1 MRSFISRIFGI
12 IAAVEFPKFIQ
23 NFINRKYVEFF
34 KIDMS
39 EFDPPQSYA
48 SLNALFTRRLLR
60 PREIAVDER
69 AFISPSDGVI
79 FESGCCADLRAFSV
93 KGCEYS
99 LSELLGRTF
108 TASESGGAVKNLDGG
123 AVTTNGS
130 GEVGTGCAKDAGA
143 GMKFRAAQAKIISDE
158 NGATYVASGVRAEIY
173 SNESSTSRETSAED
187 AQDGEN
193 TKGVNLSY
201 ANIYLSPRDYHHYH
215 APCDLS
221 VLQALYIPA
230 DLYSVAKKLLLKIPN
245 LYAKN
250 ERVILKC
257 KMPSGGILWMV
268 FVGALN
274 VGKMR
279 FDFDT
284 RIQTNACAS
293 RSEALYEYEN
303 LNFKKG
309 DHLGNFE
316 LGSTIV
322 LVAQSEFLKFE
333 TPTDTSVKFGQKIA
347 EFNEISQNS
356 I

>member
-1 MRSFISRIFGI
+1 MRSFISRIFGV
-12 IAAVEFPKFIQ
+12 IAAVKFPKFIQ

-60 PREIAVDER
+60 PREIAADEL

-79 FESGCCADLRAFSV
+79 FESRSCADLRAFSV

-108 TASESGGAVKNLDGG
+108 TASESGGAVKNLDDG
-123 AVTTNGS
+123 AVTTDGS

-143 GMKFRAAQAKIISDE
+143 GMKFRAAQAKIRGDE
-158 NGATYVASGVRAEIY
+158 NGATYAASGVQAEIY
-173 SNESSTSRETSAED
+173 SDESGASRETSAIGARGD
-187 AQDGEN
+187 EN
-193 TKGVNLSY
+193 TKSVNLSY

-215 APCDLS
+215 APCDLG

-230 DLYSVAKKLLLKIPN
+230 DLYSVAKKFLLKIPN

-257 KMPSGGILWMV
+257 KMRNGGILWMV

-279 FDFDT
+279 FDFDA
-284 RIQTNACAS
+284 RIQTNACAN
-293 RSEALYEYEN
+293 REGALYEYEN

-322 LVAQSEFLKFE
+322 LVAQSEFLKFSVSSE
-333 TPTDTSVKFGQKIA
+333 TAVKFSQKIG
-347 EFNEISQNS
+347 ELY
-356 I
+356 

>member
-1 MRSFISRIFGI
+1 MRSFISRIFGV
-12 IAAVEFPKFIQ
+12 IAAVKFPKFIQ

-60 PREIAVDER
+60 PREIAADEL

-79 FESGCCADLRAFSV
+79 FENGYCADLRAFSV
-93 KGCEYS
+93 KDCEYS

-108 TASESGGAVKNLDGG
+108 AASESGGAVKNLDGG
-123 AVTTNGS
+123 AVATNGS
-130 GEVGTGCAKDAGA
+130 DEVGTGCAKDVGA
-143 GMKFRAAQAKIISDE
+143 EMKFRAAQAKIRGDE
-158 NGATYVASGVRAEIY
+158 SGTTYAASGVQAEIY
-173 SNESSTSRETSAED
+173 SDESSVSRETSAED
-187 AQDGEN
+187 AQGGEN
-193 TKGVNLSY
+193 TKGANLSY

-257 KMPSGGILWMV
+257 KMRNGGMLWMV

-284 RIQTNACAS
+284 RIQTNACAN
-293 RSEALYEYEN
+293 RAEALYEYEN

-322 LVAQSEFLKFE
+322 LVAQSEFLKFSVSSE
-333 TPTDTSVKFGQKIA
+333 TAVKFSQKIG
-347 EFNEISQNS
+347 ELGKF
-356 I
+356 

>member
-1 MRSFISRIFGI
+1 MRSFISRIFGV
-12 IAAVEFPKFIQ
+12 IAAVKFPKFIQ

-60 PREIAVDER
+60 PREIATDET

-108 TASESGGAVKNLDGG
+108 AASESGGAVKNLDD
-123 AVTTNGS
+123 AADATNGS
-130 GEVGTGCAKDAGA
+130 GEVGTGCAKDADA
-143 GMKFRAAQAKIISDE
+143 GMKFRAAQAKIISGE
-158 NGATYVASGVRAEIY
+158 SGATYATSGVQAEIY
-173 SNESSTSRETSAED
+173 SDESGASRETSAIGT
-187 AQDGEN
+187 QG
-193 TKGVNLSY
+193 GVNLSY

-230 DLYSVAKKLLLKIPN
+230 DLYSVAKKFLLKIPN
-245 LYAKN
+245 LYVKN

-257 KMPSGGILWMV
+257 KMRNGGILWMV

-284 RIQTNACAS
+284 RIQTNACAN
-293 RSEALYEYEN
+293 RAEALYEYEN
-303 LNFKKG
+303 LSFKKG
-309 DHLGNFE
+309 EHLGNFE

-322 LVAQSEFLKFE
+322 LVAQSEFLKFSVSSE
-333 TPTDTSVKFGQKIA
+333 TAVKFSQKIG
-347 EFNEISQNS
+347 ELGKF
-356 I
+356 

>member
-60 PREIAVDER
+60 PREIAADET

-93 KGCEYS
+93 KGCEYN

-108 TASESGGAVKNLDGG
+108 MVSESGGAVKNLDDE
-123 AVTTNGS
+123 AVATNGS

-143 GMKFRAAQAKIISDE
+143 GMKFRAAQAKIRGDE
-158 NGATYVASGVRAEIY
+158 SGATYAASGVQAEIY
-173 SNESSTSRETSAED
+173 SDESGASRETSAED
-187 AQDGEN
+187 AQG
-193 TKGVNLSY
+193 GVNLSY

-230 DLYSVAKKLLLKIPN
+230 DLCSVAKKFLLKIPN

-257 KMPSGGILWMV
+257 KMRNGGILWMV

-284 RIQTNACAS
+284 RIQTNACTN
-293 RSEALYEYEN
+293 REGALYEYEN

-322 LVAQSEFLKFE
+322 LVAQSEFLKFSVSSE
-333 TPTDTSVKFGQKIA
+333 TAVKFSQKIG
-347 EFNEISQNS
+347 ELGKF
-356 I
+356 

>member
-1 MRSFISRIFGI
+1 MRSFISRIFGV
-12 IAAVEFPKFIQ
+12 IAAVKFPKFIQ

-60 PREIAVDER
+60 PREIAADET

-79 FESGCCADLRAFSV
+79 FESGCCADMRAFSV

-108 TASESGGAVKNLDGG
+108 TASESGAVKNLDDG
-123 AVTTNGS
+123 AVATNGS
-130 GEVGTGCAKDAGA
+130 GEVGTGCAKDVGA
-143 GMKFRAAQAKIISDE
+143 GMKFCAAQAKIRGDE
-158 NGATYVASGVRAEIY
+158 SGATYAASGVQAEIY
-173 SNESSTSRETSAED
+173 SDENSASRETSAED

-230 DLYSVAKKLLLKIPN
+230 DLYSVAKKFLLKIPN

-257 KMPSGGILWMV
+257 KMRNGGILWMV

-279 FDFDT
+279 FDFDV

-293 RSEALYEYEN
+293 RAEALYEYEN
-303 LNFKKG
+303 LKFKKG

-322 LVAQSEFLKFE
+322 LVAQSEFLKFSVSSE
-333 TPTDTSVKFGQKIA
+333 TAVKFSQKIG
-347 EFNEISQNS
+347 ELGKF
-356 I
+356 

>member
-1 MRSFISRIFGI
+1 
-12 IAAVEFPKFIQ
+12 
-23 NFINRKYVEFF
+23 
-34 KIDMS
+34 
-39 EFDPPQSYA
+39 
-48 SLNALFTRRLLR
+48 
-60 PREIAVDER
+60 
-69 AFISPSDGVI
+69 
-79 FESGCCADLRAFSV
+79 
-93 KGCEYS
+93 
-99 LSELLGRTF
+99 
-108 TASESGGAVKNLDGG
+108 
-123 AVTTNGS
+123 
-130 GEVGTGCAKDAGA
+130 
-143 GMKFRAAQAKIISDE
+143 MKFRAAQAKIRSDE
-158 NGATYVASGVRAEIY
+158 NGANYVASGVQAEIY
-173 SNESSTSRETSAED
+173 RDENSASRETSAED

-201 ANIYLSPRDYHHYH
+201 TNIYLSPRDYHHYH

-221 VLQALYIPA
+221 VTEALYIPA

-257 KMPSGGILWMV
+257 KMRNGGILWMV

-279 FDFDT
+279 FDFDA

-293 RSEALYEYEN
+293 RAEALYEYEN

>member
-1 MRSFISRIFGI
+1 
-12 IAAVEFPKFIQ
+12 
-23 NFINRKYVEFF
+23 
-34 KIDMS
+34 MS

-60 PREIAVDER
+60 PREIATDER

-79 FESGCCADLRAFSV
+79 FESGCCDDLRAFSV

-99 LSELLGRTF
+99 LGELLGRTF
-108 TASESGGAVKNLDGG
+108 TASESGGAVKNLDDG

-130 GEVGTGCAKDAGA
+130 GEVGTGCAKDVGA
-143 GMKFRAAQAKIISDE
+143 GMKFRAAQAKIRGDE
-158 NGATYVASGVRAEIY
+158 SGATYAASGVQAEIY
-173 SNESSTSRETSAED
+173 SDENSASRETSAED

-230 DLYSVAKKLLLKIPN
+230 DLYSVAKKFLLKIPN

-257 KMPSGGILWMV
+257 KMRNGGIFWMV

-284 RIQTNACAS
+284 RIQTNACAN
-293 RSEALYEYEN
+293 RAEALYEYEN

-322 LVAQSEFLKFE
+322 LVAQSEFLKFSVSSE
-333 TPTDTSVKFGQKIA
+333 TAVKFSQKIG
-347 EFNEISQNS
+347 ELGKF
-356 I
+356 

>member
-1 MRSFISRIFGI
+1 MRSFISRIFGV
-12 IAAVEFPKFIQ
+12 IAAVKFPKFIQ

-39 EFDPPQSYA
+39 EFDPPQSYV

-60 PREIAVDER
+60 PREIAADER

-79 FESGCCADLRAFSV
+79 FESGTCADMRAFSV

-108 TASESGGAVKNLDGG
+108 AASESGGADTRDIKNSDDT
-123 AVTTNGS
+123 A
-130 GEVGTGCAKDAGA
+130 D
-143 GMKFRAAQAKIISDE
+143 AAQAKIISGE
-158 NGATYVASGVRAEIY
+158 SSAIYTASDMRAEIY
-173 SNESSTSRETSAED
+173 GDENSVSRKTSAED
-187 AQDGEN
+187 AQGGEN
-193 TKGVNLSY
+193 TSGVNLSY

-230 DLYSVAKKLLLKIPN
+230 DLYSVAKKFLLKIPN

-257 KMPSGGILWMV
+257 KMPGGGILWMV

-274 VGKMR
+274 VGKMK

-293 RSEALYEYEN
+293 RSEARYEYEN

-322 LVAQSEFLKFE
+322 LVVQSEFLKFE
-333 TPTDTSVKFGQKIA
+333 IPADTSVKFGQKIA
-347 EFNEISQNS
+347 EFNEIS
-356 I
+356 

>member
-48 SLNALFTRRLLR
+48 SLNALFTRHLLR
-60 PREIAVDER
+60 PREIAADKT

-79 FESGCCADLRAFSV
+79 FESGCCADMRAFSV

-108 TASESGGAVKNLDGG
+108 TASESGGAVKNLD
-123 AVTTNGS
+123 
-130 GEVGTGCAKDAGA
+130 DAA
-143 GMKFRAAQAKIISDE
+143 DAAQAKIRGDE
-158 NGATYVASGVRAEIY
+158 NGATYAASGVRAEIY
-173 SNESSTSRETSAED
+173 SDESGASRETSAED
-187 AQDGEN
+187 AQGGEN
-193 TKGVNLSY
+193 TSGVNLSY

-215 APCDLS
+215 APCDLG

-257 KMPSGGILWMV
+257 KMRNGGILWMV

-293 RSEALYEYEN
+293 RAEALYEYEN

-322 LVAQSEFLKFE
+322 LVAQSEFLKFSVSSE
-333 TPTDTSVKFGQKIA
+333 IAVKFSQKIG
-347 EFNEISQNS
+347 ELGKF
-356 I
+356 

>member
-1 MRSFISRIFGI
+1 MRSFISRIFGV
-12 IAAVEFPKFIQ
+12 IAAVKFPKFIQ

-39 EFDPPQSYA
+39 EFAPLQSYT
-48 SLNALFTRRLLR
+48 SLNALFSRRLLR
-60 PREIAVDER
+60 PREIAADEQ

-79 FESGCCADLRAFSV
+79 FESGCCADLQAFSV

-108 TASESGGAVKNLDGG
+108 TASESGGAVKNLD
-123 AVTTNGS
+123 
-130 GEVGTGCAKDAGA
+130 DAA
-143 GMKFRAAQAKIISDE
+143 DAAQAKIISDE
-158 NGATYVASGVRAEIY
+158 NGATYVASGVQAEIY
-173 SNESSTSRETSAED
+173 SDESGASRETSAIS
-187 AQDGEN
+187 AQGGEN
-193 TKGVNLSY
+193 TSGVNLSY

-230 DLYSVAKKLLLKIPN
+230 DLYSVAKKFLLKIPN

-257 KMPSGGILWMV
+257 KMRNGGILWMV

-279 FDFDT
+279 FDFDA
-284 RIQTNACAS
+284 RIQTNACANK
-293 RSEALYEYEN
+293 EVALYEYEN
-303 LNFKKG
+303 LSFKKG

-322 LVAQSEFLKFE
+322 LVAQSEFLKFSVSSE
-333 TPTDTSVKFGQKIA
+333 TAVKFSQKIG
-347 EFNEISQNS
+347 ELGKF
-356 I
+356 

>member
-1 MRSFISRIFGI
+1 MRSFISRIFGV
-12 IAAVEFPKFIQ
+12 IAAVKFPKFIQ
-23 NFINRKYVEFF
+23 NFINRKYVGFF

-60 PREIAVDER
+60 PREIAADEL

-108 TASESGGAVKNLDGG
+108 TASESGGAVKNLD
-123 AVTTNGS
+123 
-130 GEVGTGCAKDAGA
+130 DAA
-143 GMKFRAAQAKIISDE
+143 DAAQAKIIGG
-158 NGATYVASGVRAEIY
+158 GATYAARDARAEIY
-173 SNESSTSRETSAED
+173 SDESSASRETSAID
-187 AQDGEN
+187 AQG
-193 TKGVNLSY
+193 GVNLSY

-230 DLYSVAKKLLLKIPN
+230 DLYSVAKKFLLKIPN

-293 RSEALYEYEN
+293 RAEALYEYEN
-303 LNFKKG
+303 LSFKKG

-322 LVAQSEFLKFE
+322 LVAQSEFLKFSVSSE
-333 TPTDTSVKFGQKIA
+333 TVVKFSQKIG
-347 EFNEISQNS
+347 ELGKF
-356 I
+356 

>member
-1 MRSFISRIFGI
+1 MRSFISRIFGV
-12 IAAVEFPKFIQ
+12 IAAVKFPKFIQ

-39 EFDPPQSYA
+39 EFDPPQSYV
-48 SLNALFTRRLLR
+48 SLNALFTRRLLC
-60 PREIAVDER
+60 PREIATDER

-108 TASESGGAVKNLDGG
+108 TASESSGAVKNLD
-123 AVTTNGS
+123 
-130 GEVGTGCAKDAGA
+130 DAA
-143 GMKFRAAQAKIISDE
+143 DAAQAKIMDGKS
-158 NGATYVASGVRAEIY
+158 GATYAASGVRAEIY
-173 SNESSTSRETSAED
+173 SDESSASLETSAED

-230 DLYSVAKKLLLKIPN
+230 DLYSVAKKFLLKIPN

-257 KMPSGGILWMV
+257 KMRNGGILWMV

-284 RIQTNACAS
+284 RIQTNACAN
-293 RSEALYEYEN
+293 RAEALYEYEN
-303 LNFKKG
+303 LSFKKG

-322 LVAQSEFLKFE
+322 LVAQSEFLKFSVSSE
-333 TPTDTSVKFGQKIA
+333 TAVKFSQKIG
-347 EFNEISQNS
+347 ELGKF
-356 I
+356 

>member
-1 MRSFISRIFGI
+1 MRSFISRIFGV
-12 IAAVEFPKFIQ
+12 IAAVKFPKFIQ

-60 PREIAVDER
+60 PREIAADET

-79 FESGCCADLRAFSV
+79 FESGTCADLRAFSV

-108 TASESGGAVKNLDGG
+108 TASGSGGAVKNLDDG
-123 AVTTNGS
+123 A
-130 GEVGTGCAKDAGA
+130 D
-143 GMKFRAAQAKIISDE
+143 AAQAKIISDE
-158 NGATYVASGVRAEIY
+158 NGATYSASG
-173 SNESSTSRETSAED
+173 
-187 AQDGEN
+187 AQGGEN

-230 DLYSVAKKLLLKIPN
+230 DLYSVAKKFLLKIPN

-257 KMPSGGILWMV
+257 KMRNGGILWMV

-279 FDFDT
+279 FDFDA

-322 LVAQSEFLKFE
+322 LVAQSEFLKFSVPSE
-333 TPTDTSVKFGQKIA
+333 TTLKFSQKIG
-347 EFNEISQNS
+347 ELGKF
-356 I
+356 

>member
-79 FESGCCADLRAFSV
+79 FESGSCADLRAFSV

-99 LSELLGRTF
+99 LSELLGRTL
-108 TASESGGAVKNLDGG
+108 TASESGGAVKNLDDE
-123 AVTTNGS
+123 AVATSGS

-143 GMKFRAAQAKIISDE
+143 GMKFCAAQAKIRGDE
-158 NGATYVASGVRAEIY
+158 SGVNYSASGVRAEIY
-173 SNESSTSRETSAED
+173 SDESGASRETSAED
-187 AQDGEN
+187 AQGGEN
-193 TKGVNLSY
+193 ISGVNLSY

-230 DLYSVAKKLLLKIPN
+230 DLYSVAKKFLLKIPN

-257 KMPSGGILWMV
+257 KMRNGGILWMV

-284 RIQTNACAS
+284 RIQTNACAN
-293 RSEALYEYEN
+293 REGALYEYEN
-303 LNFKKG
+303 LSFKKG

-322 LVAQSEFLKFE
+322 LVAQSKFLKFSVSSE
-333 TPTDTSVKFGQKIA
+333 TAVKFSQKIG
-347 EFNEISQNS
+347 ELGKF
-356 I
+356 

>member
-1 MRSFISRIFGI
+1 MRSFISRIFGV

-60 PREIAVDER
+60 PREIAADGQ

-79 FESGCCADLRAFSV
+79 FESGSCADLRAFSV

-99 LSELLGRTF
+99 LSELLGRTL
-108 TASESGGAVKNLDGG
+108 TASESGGAVKNLD
-123 AVTTNGS
+123 
-130 GEVGTGCAKDAGA
+130 DAA
-143 GMKFRAAQAKIISDE
+143 DAAQAKIISGE
-158 NGATYVASGVRAEIY
+158 SGANYSASGVRAEIY
-173 SNESSTSRETSAED
+173 SDESGASRKTSAED
-187 AQDGEN
+187 AQGGVNIE
-193 TKGVNLSY
+193 GVNLSY

-230 DLYSVAKKLLLKIPN
+230 DLYSVAKKFLLKIPN
-245 LYAKN
+245 LYVKN

-257 KMPSGGILWMV
+257 KMRNGGILWMV

-293 RSEALYEYEN
+293 RAEALYEYEN

-322 LVAQSEFLKFE
+322 LVAQGKFLKFSVSSE
-333 TPTDTSVKFGQKIA
+333 TAVKFSQKIG
-347 EFNEISQNS
+347 ELGKF
-356 I
+356 

>member
-1 MRSFISRIFGI
+1 MRSFISRIFGV
-12 IAAVEFPKFIQ
+12 IAAVKFPKIIQ

-60 PREIAVDER
+60 PREIAADER

-79 FESGCCADLRAFSV
+79 FESGCCDDLRAFSV

-108 TASESGGAVKNLDGG
+108 TASESGGAVKNLDDG

-130 GEVGTGCAKDAGA
+130 GEIGTGCAKDAGA
-143 GMKFRAAQAKIISDE
+143 GMKFRAAQAKIMDGESGANYSASGVQAKIYSDE
-158 NGATYVASGVRAEIY
+158 NGA
-173 SNESSTSRETSAED
+173 SRETSTIS
-187 AQDGEN
+187 AQGGEN
-193 TKGVNLSY
+193 TSGVNLSY

-230 DLYSVAKKLLLKIPN
+230 DLYSVAKKFLLKIPN

-257 KMPSGGILWMV
+257 KMHNGGILWMV

-322 LVAQSEFLKFE
+322 LVTQSEFLKFSVSSE
-333 TPTDTSVKFGQKIA
+333 TAVKFSQKIG
-347 EFNEISQNS
+347 ELGKF
-356 I
+356 

>member
-1 MRSFISRIFGI
+1 MRNFISRIFGV
-12 IAAVEFPKFIQ
+12 IAAVKFPKFIQ

-60 PREIAVDER
+60 PREIAADET

-79 FESGCCADLRAFSV
+79 FESGCCANLRAFSV
-93 KGCEYS
+93 KGCEYN

-108 TASESGGAVKNLDGG
+108 TASESGGAVKNLD
-123 AVTTNGS
+123 
-130 GEVGTGCAKDAGA
+130 DAA
-143 GMKFRAAQAKIISDE
+143 DAAQAKIISDE
-158 NGATYVASGVRAEIY
+158 SGATYAASGVQAEIY
-173 SNESSTSRETSAED
+173 SDESSVSRETSAED
-187 AQDGEN
+187 AQGGEN
-193 TKGVNLSY
+193 TSGVNLSY

-230 DLYSVAKKLLLKIPN
+230 DLYSVAKKFLLKIPN

-257 KMPSGGILWMV
+257 KMCNGGILWMV

-284 RIQTNACAS
+284 RIQTNACAN
-293 RSEALYEYEN
+293 REGALYEYEN
-303 LNFKKG
+303 LSFKKG

-347 EFNEISQNS
+347 EFNEIS
-356 I
+356 

>member
-1 MRSFISRIFGI
+1 MRSFISRIFGV
-12 IAAVEFPKFIQ
+12 IAAVKFPKFIQ

-60 PREIAVDER
+60 PREIAADET

-108 TASESGGAVKNLDGG
+108 TASESGRAVKNLDDG

-143 GMKFRAAQAKIISDE
+143 WMKFRAAQAKIISDE
-158 NGATYVASGVRAEIY
+158 NGATYAASDMRAEIY
-173 SNESSTSRETSAED
+173 SDESSVSRETSAID
-187 AQDGEN
+187 AQG
-193 TKGVNLSY
+193 GVNLSY

-221 VLQALYIPA
+221 VLQALCIPA
-230 DLYSVAKKLLLKIPN
+230 DLYSVAKKVLLKIPN
-245 LYAKN
+245 LYIKN

-257 KMPSGGILWMV
+257 KMRNGGILWMV

-284 RIQTNACAS
+284 RIQTNACAN
-293 RSEALYEYEN
+293 RAEALYEYEN
-303 LNFKKG
+303 LSFKKG

-322 LVAQSEFLKFE
+322 LVVQSEFLKFE
-333 TPTDTSVKFGQKIA
+333 IPADTSVKFGQKIA

>member
-1 MRSFISRIFGI
+1 MRSFISRIFGV
-12 IAAVEFPKFIQ
+12 IASVKFPKFIQ
-23 NFINRKYVEFF
+23 NFINLKYVEFF

-60 PREIAVDER
+60 PREIAADER
-69 AFISPSDGVI
+69 AFISPCDGVI
-79 FESGCCADLRAFSV
+79 FESGTCADMRAFSV

-108 TASESGGAVKNLDGG
+108 TASESGGSVKNLD
-123 AVTTNGS
+123 
-130 GEVGTGCAKDAGA
+130 DAA
-143 GMKFRAAQAKIISDE
+143 DAAQAKIMDGES
-158 NGATYVASGVRAEIY
+158 GANYSASGVRAEIY
-173 SNESSTSRETSAED
+173 SDESGASRETSAIGVQGD
-187 AQDGEN
+187 
-193 TKGVNLSY
+193 VNLSY

-230 DLYSVAKKLLLKIPN
+230 DLYSVAKKFLLKIPN

-250 ERVILKC
+250 ERVISKC
-257 KMPSGGILWMV
+257 KMRNGGIFWMV

-284 RIQTNACAS
+284 RIQTNACAN
-293 RSEALYEYEN
+293 RAEALYEYEN

-322 LVAQSEFLKFE
+322 LVAQSEFLKFSVSSE
-333 TPTDTSVKFGQKIA
+333 TAVKFSQKIG
-347 EFNEISQNS
+347 ELGKF
-356 I
+356 

>member
-12 IAAVEFPKFIQ
+12 IAAVKFPKFIQ
-23 NFINRKYVEFF
+23 NFINCKYVEFF

-60 PREIAVDER
+60 PREIAADEL
-69 AFISPSDGVI
+69 AFISPCDGMI

-108 TASESGGAVKNLDGG
+108 TASESGGAVKNLD
-123 AVTTNGS
+123 
-130 GEVGTGCAKDAGA
+130 DAA
-143 GMKFRAAQAKIISDE
+143 DAAQAKIRGG
-158 NGATYVASGVRAEIY
+158 GATYAASGVQAEIY
-173 SNESSTSRETSAED
+173 SDESGASRETSAIG
-187 AQDGEN
+187 AQGGEN
-193 TKGVNLSY
+193 AKGANLSY

-215 APCDLS
+215 TPCDLS

-257 KMPSGGILWMV
+257 KMCNGGILWMV

-279 FDFDT
+279 FDFDA
-284 RIQTNACAS
+284 RIQTNACAN
-293 RSEALYEYEN
+293 REGALYEYEN
-303 LNFKKG
+303 LSFKKG

-322 LVAQSEFLKFE
+322 LVAQSEFLKFSVSSE
-333 TPTDTSVKFGQKIA
+333 TAVKFSQKIG
-347 EFNEISQNS
+347 ELVKF
-356 I
+356 

>member
-1 MRSFISRIFGI
+1 MRSFISRIFGV
-12 IAAVEFPKFIQ
+12 IAAVKFPKFIQ

-60 PREIAVDER
+60 PREIAADEL

-93 KGCEYS
+93 KGCKYS

-108 TASESGGAVKNLDGG
+108 AASESGGAGKNLDDG
-123 AVTTNGS
+123 AVATNGS
-130 GEVGTGCAKDAGA
+130 GEVGTGCAKDAGV
-143 GMKFRAAQAKIISDE
+143 GMKFRAAQAKIIGDK
-158 NGATYVASGVRAEIY
+158 NGANYSASGVRAEIY
-173 SNESSTSRETSAED
+173 SDENGASLETSAIGVQGD
-187 AQDGEN
+187 
-193 TKGVNLSY
+193 VNLSY

-230 DLYSVAKKLLLKIPN
+230 DLYSVAKKFLLKIPN
-245 LYAKN
+245 LYVKN

-257 KMPSGGILWMV
+257 KMRNGGIFWMV

-279 FDFDT
+279 FDFDA

-293 RSEALYEYEN
+293 RSETLYEYEN

-316 LGSTIV
+316 LGSTVV

>member
-1 MRSFISRIFGI
+1 MRSFISRIFGV
-12 IAAVEFPKFIQ
+12 IAAVKFPKFIQ

-60 PREIAVDER
+60 PREIAADET

-79 FESGCCADLRAFSV
+79 FESGSCADMRAFSV

-108 TASESGGAVKNLDGG
+108 TASESGAVKNLDDG
-123 AVTTNGS
+123 AVATNGS
-130 GEVGTGCAKDAGA
+130 GEVGTGCAKDVGA
-143 GMKFRAAQAKIISDE
+143 EMKFRAAQAKIRGDE
-158 NGATYVASGVRAEIY
+158 SGATYSASGVRAEIY
-173 SNESSTSRETSAED
+173 SDESGASREMSAED
-187 AQDGEN
+187 AQGGEN
-193 TKGVNLSY
+193 TSGVNLSY
-201 ANIYLSPRDYHHYH
+201 TNIYLSPRDYHHYH

-257 KMPSGGILWMV
+257 KMRNGGILWMV

-279 FDFDT
+279 FDFDA
-284 RIQTNACAS
+284 RIQTNACAN
-293 RSEALYEYEN
+293 RAEALYEYKN

-333 TPTDTSVKFGQKIA
+333 IPADTSVKFGQKIA
-347 EFNEISQNS
+347 EFNEIS
-356 I
+356 

>member
-1 MRSFISRIFGI
+1 MRSFISRIFGV
-12 IAAVEFPKFIQ
+12 IAAVKFPKFIQ

-34 KIDMS
+34 KIDMG

-48 SLNALFTRRLLR
+48 SLNTLFTRRLLR
-60 PREIAVDER
+60 PREIATDEL
-69 AFISPSDGVI
+69 AFISPCDGVI

-123 AVTTNGS
+123 AVATNGS

-143 GMKFRAAQAKIISDE
+143 GMKFRAVQVKIMGDE
-158 NGATYVASGVRAEIY
+158 NGATYSASGAQAKIY
-173 SNESSTSRETSAED
+173 SDESGASRETSAED
-187 AQDGEN
+187 AQDGVN
-193 TKGVNLSY
+193 TEGVNLSY

-221 VLQALYIPA
+221 VTEALYIPA
-230 DLYSVAKKLLLKIPN
+230 DLYSVAKKFLLKIPN

-257 KMPSGGILWMV
+257 KMRNGGILWMV

-279 FDFDT
+279 FDFDA
-284 RIQTNACAS
+284 RIRTNACAS
-293 RSEALYEYEN
+293 RAEALYEYEN

-322 LVAQSEFLKFE
+322 LVTQSEFLKFE
-333 TPTDTSVKFGQKIA
+333 IPADTSVKFGQKIA

>member
-1 MRSFISRIFGI
+1 MRSFISRIFGV
-12 IAAVEFPKFIQ
+12 IAAVKFPKFIQ

-60 PREIAVDER
+60 PREIAADET

-79 FESGCCADLRAFSV
+79 FESGSCADLRAFSV

-108 TASESGGAVKNLDGG
+108 AANESGGAVKNLD
-123 AVTTNGS
+123 
-130 GEVGTGCAKDAGA
+130 DAA
-143 GMKFRAAQAKIISDE
+143 DAAQAKIRSDE
-158 NGATYVASGVRAEIY
+158 SGATYATSGVQAEIY
-173 SNESSTSRETSAED
+173 SNENGASRETSAED
-187 AQDGEN
+187 ARGGVN

-215 APCDLS
+215 APCDLG

-230 DLYSVAKKLLLKIPN
+230 DLYSVAKKFLLKIPN

-257 KMPSGGILWMV
+257 KIRNGGILWMV

-279 FDFDT
+279 FDFDA

-333 TPTDTSVKFGQKIA
+333 TPADTSVKFGQKIA

>member
-1 MRSFISRIFGI
+1 MRSFISRIFGV
-12 IAAVEFPKFIQ
+12 IAAVKFPKFIQ

-48 SLNALFTRRLLR
+48 SLNALFTRRLLC
-60 PREIAVDER
+60 PREIATDEL

-79 FESGCCADLRAFSV
+79 FESGTCADLRAFSV

-108 TASESGGAVKNLDGG
+108 TASESGAVKKLD
-123 AVTTNGS
+123 
-130 GEVGTGCAKDAGA
+130 DAA
-143 GMKFRAAQAKIISDE
+143 DAAQAKIIGG
-158 NGATYVASGVRAEIY
+158 GATYAASGVRAEIY
-173 SNESSTSRETSAED
+173 RDENSASRETSAED
-187 AQDGEN
+187 AQCRKN
-193 TKGVNLSY
+193 TSGANLSY

-215 APCDLS
+215 APCDLG

-257 KMPSGGILWMV
+257 KMRNGGILWMV

-293 RSEALYEYEN
+293 RAEALYEYEN
-303 LNFKKG
+303 LKFKKG

-333 TPTDTSVKFGQKIA
+333 TPADTSVKFGQKIA

>member
-1 MRSFISRIFGI
+1 MRSFISRIFGV
-12 IAAVEFPKFIQ
+12 IAAVKFPKFIQ

-60 PREIAVDER
+60 PREIAADET

-79 FESGCCADLRAFSV
+79 FESGTCADLRAFSV

-108 TASESGGAVKNLDGG
+108 TASESGGAVKNLDDG

-130 GEVGTGCAKDAGA
+130 GEVGTGCAKDVGA
-143 GMKFRAAQAKIISDE
+143 GMKFCAAQAKIIGG
-158 NGATYVASGVRAEIY
+158 GATYAASGAQAKIY
-173 SNESSTSRETSAED
+173 SDESGASRETSAIG

-193 TKGVNLSY
+193 TSGVNLSY

-284 RIQTNACAS
+284 RIQTNACAN
-293 RSEALYEYEN
+293 RAEALYEYEN

-347 EFNEISQNS
+347 EFNEIS
-356 I
+356 

>member
-1 MRSFISRIFGI
+1 MRSFISRIFGV
-12 IAAVEFPKFIQ
+12 IAAVKFPKFIQ

-60 PREIAVDER
+60 PRDIAADET

-79 FESGCCADLRAFSV
+79 FESGTCADLRAFSV

-123 AVTTNGS
+123 AVATNGS

-143 GMKFRAAQAKIISDE
+143 GMKFCAAQAKIRGDE
-158 NGATYVASGVRAEIY
+158 SGTTYAASGVQAEIY
-173 SNESSTSRETSAED
+173 SDESSVSRETSAED
-187 AQDGEN
+187 AQG
-193 TKGVNLSY
+193 GVNLSY

-245 LYAKN
+245 LYVKN

-257 KMPSGGILWMV
+257 KMRNGGILWMV

-279 FDFDT
+279 FDFDA

-293 RSEALYEYEN
+293 RAEALYEYEN
-303 LNFKKG
+303 LSFKKG

-322 LVAQSEFLKFE
+322 LVVQSEFLKFSVSSE
-333 TPTDTSVKFGQKIA
+333 TAVKFSQKIG
-347 EFNEISQNS
+347 ELGKF
-356 I
+356 

>member
-1 MRSFISRIFGI
+1 MRSFISRIFGV
-12 IAAVEFPKFIQ
+12 IAAVKFPKFIQ

-60 PREIAVDER
+60 PREIAADET

-79 FESGCCADLRAFSV
+79 FESGSCADLRAFSV

-108 TASESGGAVKNLDGG
+108 TASESGRAVKNLDDG
-123 AVTTNGS
+123 A
-130 GEVGTGCAKDAGA
+130 D
-143 GMKFRAAQAKIISDE
+143 AAQAKIRGDE
-158 NGATYVASGVRAEIY
+158 SGATYAASGVQAEIY
-173 SNESSTSRETSAED
+173 SDESGASRETSAED
-187 AQDGEN
+187 AQGGEN
-193 TKGVNLSY
+193 TSSVNLSY

-245 LYAKN
+245 LYVKN

-257 KMPSGGILWMV
+257 KMRNGGILWMV

-293 RSEALYEYEN
+293 RAEALYEYEN
-303 LNFKKG
+303 LKFKKG

-322 LVAQSEFLKFE
+322 LVAQSEFLKFSVSSE
-333 TPTDTSVKFGQKIA
+333 TAVKFSQKIG
-347 EFNEISQNS
+347 ELY
-356 I
+356 

>member
-1 MRSFISRIFGI
+1 MRSFISRIFGV
-12 IAAVEFPKFIQ
+12 IAAVKFPKFIQ

-60 PREIAVDER
+60 PREIATDET

-108 TASESGGAVKNLDGG
+108 AASESGGAVKNLD
-123 AVTTNGS
+123 
-130 GEVGTGCAKDAGA
+130 DAA
-143 GMKFRAAQAKIISDE
+143 DAAQAKIRGDE
-158 NGATYVASGVRAEIY
+158 SGATYSASGVQAEIY
-173 SNESSTSRETSAED
+173 SDESGASRETSAED

-221 VLQALYIPA
+221 VLQAFYVPA
-230 DLYSVAKKLLLKIPN
+230 DLYSVAKKFLLKIPN

-257 KMPSGGILWMV
+257 KMHNGGILWMV

-279 FDFDT
+279 FDFDA

-293 RSEALYEYEN
+293 RAEALYEYEN
-303 LNFKKG
+303 LDFKKG

-333 TPTDTSVKFGQKIA
+333 ILADTSVKFGQKIA
-347 EFNEISQNS
+347 EFNEIS
-356 I
+356 

>member
-1 MRSFISRIFGI
+1 MRSFISRIFGV
-12 IAAVEFPKFIQ
+12 IAAVKFPKFIQ

-60 PREIAVDER
+60 PREIAADER
-69 AFISPSDGVI
+69 AFISPCDGVI
-79 FESGCCADLRAFSV
+79 FESGTCADMRAFSV

-108 TASESGGAVKNLDGG
+108 TASESGGADTRDIKNL
-123 AVTTNGS
+123 N
-130 GEVGTGCAKDAGA
+130 DAA
-143 GMKFRAAQAKIISDE
+143 DAAQAKIISDE
-158 NGATYVASGVRAEIY
+158 SGATYSESGVRAEIY
-173 SNESSTSRETSAED
+173 SDEGGASREKSAED
-187 AQDGEN
+187 AQGGEN
-193 TKGVNLSY
+193 TSGVNLSY

-230 DLYSVAKKLLLKIPN
+230 DLYSVAKKFLLKIPN

-257 KMPSGGILWMV
+257 KMRNGGILWMV

-279 FDFDT
+279 FDFDA

-293 RSEALYEYEN
+293 RAEALYEYEN

>member
-1 MRSFISRIFGI
+1 MRSFISRIFGV
-12 IAAVEFPKFIQ
+12 IAAVKFPKFIQ

-34 KIDMS
+34 KIDIN

-48 SLNALFTRRLLR
+48 SLNALFTRRLLC
-60 PREIAVDER
+60 PREIATDER

-79 FESGCCADLRAFSV
+79 FESGCCANLRAFSV

-108 TASESGGAVKNLDGG
+108 TASESGGAVKNLDDG

-143 GMKFRAAQAKIISDE
+143 EMKFRAAQAKIRGGGVNYS
-158 NGATYVASGVRAEIY
+158 ASGVRAEIY
-173 SNESSTSRETSAED
+173 SDESGASRETSAED
-187 AQDGEN
+187 AQGGEN

-221 VLQALYIPA
+221 VTEALYIPA
-230 DLYSVAKKLLLKIPN
+230 DLYSVAKKFLLKIPN

-257 KMPSGGILWMV
+257 KMRNGGILWMV

-279 FDFDT
+279 FDFDA

-293 RSEALYEYEN
+293 RAEALYEYEN
-303 LNFKKG
+303 LDFKKG

-347 EFNEISQNS
+347 EFNEIS
-356 I
+356 

>member
-12 IAAVEFPKFIQ
+12 IAAVKFPKFIQ
-23 NFINRKYVEFF
+23 NFINLKYVEFF

-60 PREIAVDER
+60 PREIATDET

-79 FESGCCADLRAFSV
+79 FESGTCADLRAFSV

-108 TASESGGAVKNLDGG
+108 TASESGAVKKLD
-123 AVTTNGS
+123 
-130 GEVGTGCAKDAGA
+130 DAA
-143 GMKFRAAQAKIISDE
+143 DAAQAKIIGG
-158 NGATYVASGVRAEIY
+158 GATYAASGVRAEIY
-173 SNESSTSRETSAED
+173 RDENSASRETSAED
-187 AQDGEN
+187 AQCRKN
-193 TKGVNLSY
+193 TSGANLSY

-215 APCDLS
+215 APCDLG

-257 KMPSGGILWMV
+257 KMRNGGILWMV

-293 RSEALYEYEN
+293 RAEALYEYEN
-303 LNFKKG
+303 LKFKKG

-333 TPTDTSVKFGQKIA
+333 TPADTSVKFGQKIA

>member
-1 MRSFISRIFGI
+1 MRSFISRIFGV
-12 IAAVEFPKFIQ
+12 IAAVKFPKFIQ

-60 PREIAVDER
+60 PREIAVDET

-79 FESGCCADLRAFSV
+79 FESGTCADLRAFSV

-108 TASESGGAVKNLDGG
+108 TASESGGAVKNLDDG

-130 GEVGTGCAKDAGA
+130 GEVGTGYAKDAGA
-143 GMKFRAAQAKIISDE
+143 GMKFRAAQAKIIGG
-158 NGATYVASGVRAEIY
+158 GATYAASGVQAEIY
-173 SNESSTSRETSAED
+173 SDESGASRETSAED
-187 AQDGEN
+187 AQGGEN
-193 TKGVNLSY
+193 TSSVNLSY

-230 DLYSVAKKLLLKIPN
+230 DLYSVAKKFLLKIPN

-257 KMPSGGILWMV
+257 KMRNGGILWMV

-293 RSEALYEYEN
+293 RAEALYEYKN

-322 LVAQSEFLKFE
+322 LVAQSEFLKFSVSSE
-333 TPTDTSVKFGQKIA
+333 IAVKFSQKIG
-347 EFNEISQNS
+347 ELGKF
-356 I
+356 

>member
-1 MRSFISRIFGI
+1 MRSFISRIFGV
-12 IAAVEFPKFIQ
+12 IAAVKFLKFIQ
-23 NFINRKYVEFF
+23 YFINRKYVEFF

-60 PREIAVDER
+60 PREIAADEL

-79 FESGCCADLRAFSV
+79 FESGTCADMRAFSV

-108 TASESGGAVKNLDGG
+108 TASESDGAVKNLDGG

-158 NGATYVASGVRAEIY
+158 SGATYAASGVQAEIY
-173 SNESSTSRETSAED
+173 SDESSVSRETSAED
-187 AQDGEN
+187 AQGGEN
-193 TKGVNLSY
+193 TSGVNLSY

-230 DLYSVAKKLLLKIPN
+230 DLYSVAKKFLLKIPN

-257 KMPSGGILWMV
+257 KMRNGGILWMV

-284 RIQTNACAS
+284 RIQTNACAN
-293 RSEALYEYEN
+293 REGALYEYEN
-303 LNFKKG
+303 LSFKKG

>member
-1 MRSFISRIFGI
+1 MRSFISRIFGV
-12 IAAVEFPKFIQ
+12 IAAVKFPKFIQ

-60 PREIAVDER
+60 PREIAADEL

-79 FESGCCADLRAFSV
+79 FESGSCADLRAFSV
-93 KGCEYS
+93 KDCEYS

-123 AVTTNGS
+123 AVATNGS

-143 GMKFRAAQAKIISDE
+143 EMKFRAAQAKIRGDE
-158 NGATYVASGVRAEIY
+158 SGATYAASGVRAEIY
-173 SNESSTSRETSAED
+173 SDESGASRETSAED
-187 AQDGEN
+187 AQCRKN
-193 TKGVNLSY
+193 TKDVNLSY

-257 KMPSGGILWMV
+257 KMRNGGILWMV

-279 FDFDT
+279 FDFDA

-293 RSEALYEYEN
+293 RAEALYEYEN
-303 LNFKKG
+303 LSFKKG
-309 DHLGNFE
+309 DHLGNFK

>member
-1 MRSFISRIFGI
+1 MRSFISRIFGV
-12 IAAVEFPKFIQ
+12 IAAVKFPKFIQ

-60 PREIAVDER
+60 PREIAADET

-79 FESGCCADLRAFSV
+79 FESGCCANLRAFSV
-93 KGCEYS
+93 KGCEYN

-108 TASESGGAVKNLDGG
+108 TASESGGAVKNLD
-123 AVTTNGS
+123 
-130 GEVGTGCAKDAGA
+130 DAA
-143 GMKFRAAQAKIISDE
+143 DAAQAKIRGDE
-158 NGATYVASGVRAEIY
+158 SGATYAASGVQVEIY
-173 SNESSTSRETSAED
+173 SDESSVSRETSAED
-187 AQDGEN
+187 AQCHKN
-193 TKGVNLSY
+193 TSGANLSY

-230 DLYSVAKKLLLKIPN
+230 DLYSVAKKFLLKIPN

-257 KMPSGGILWMV
+257 KMPGGGILWMV

-279 FDFDT
+279 FDFDA
-284 RIQTNACAS
+284 RIQTNACTS
-293 RSEALYEYEN
+293 RAEALYEYEN
-303 LNFKKG
+303 LKFKKG

-333 TPTDTSVKFGQKIA
+333 ISADTSVKFGQKIA

>member
-1 MRSFISRIFGI
+1 MRSFISRIFGV
-12 IAAVEFPKFIQ
+12 IAAVKFPKFIQ

-60 PREIAVDER
+60 PREIAADEA
-69 AFISPSDGVI
+69 AFISPSDGVV
-79 FESGCCADLRAFSV
+79 FESGCCDDLRAFSV

-99 LSELLGRTF
+99 LSELLGGTF
-108 TASESGGAVKNLDGG
+108 TANESGAVKNLDDA
-123 AVTTNGS
+123 AVATNGS

-143 GMKFRAAQAKIISDE
+143 GMKFRAAQAKIRGDE
-158 NGATYVASGVRAEIY
+158 NGATYTASGVQAEIY
-173 SNESSTSRETSAED
+173 SDESGASRETSAED
-187 AQDGEN
+187 AQSGEN
-193 TKGVNLSY
+193 TSSVNLSY

-230 DLYSVAKKLLLKIPN
+230 DLYSVAKKFLLKITN

-257 KMPSGGILWMV
+257 KMRNGGILWMV

-284 RIQTNACAS
+284 RIQTNACAN
-293 RSEALYEYEN
+293 RAEALYEYEN
-303 LNFKKG
+303 LSFKKG
-309 DHLGNFE
+309 EHLGNFE

-333 TPTDTSVKFGQKIA
+333 TPANMSVKFGQKIA
-347 EFNEISQNS
+347 EFNEIS
-356 I
+356 

>member
-1 MRSFISRIFGI
+1 MRSFISRIFGV
-12 IAAVEFPKFIQ
+12 IAAVKFPKFIQ

-48 SLNALFTRRLLR
+48 SLNALFTRRLLH
-60 PREIAVDER
+60 PREIATDET

-79 FESGCCADLRAFSV
+79 FESGTCADMRAFSV

-108 TASESGGAVKNLDGG
+108 TASENGGADTRRDIKNL
-123 AVTTNGS
+123 N
-130 GEVGTGCAKDAGA
+130 DAA
-143 GMKFRAAQAKIISDE
+143 DAAQAKIIGDE
-158 NGATYVASGVRAEIY
+158 NGATYSASGMRAEIY
-173 SNESSTSRETSAED
+173 SDESGASCETSAED
-187 AQDGEN
+187 AQYGEN

-230 DLYSVAKKLLLKIPN
+230 DLYSVAKKFLLKIPN

-257 KMPSGGILWMV
+257 KMRNGGILWMV

-279 FDFDT
+279 FDFDA
-284 RIQTNACAS
+284 RIQTNACTS
-293 RSEALYEYEN
+293 RAEALYEYEN

-333 TPTDTSVKFGQKIA
+333 ISADTSVKFGQKIA